1 MNKDL
6 GLIGRYELQRPLG
19 RGSLAEV
26 WKAFDTRLKRSV
38 ALKLLHSDLQ
48 VDPNFIT
55 RFEREMPVISSLGH
69 PNIVQIFDYQVF
81 RPRGSDN
88 LKAYIVMNYVKGRTL
103 ADYIR
108 HTSRAGQFPSAAD
121 MVHLFMAAGVA
132 IDYAHQHGVIHADI
146 KPSNILLDKQYLLR
160 NPMGEPKL
168 TDFGIAKMFAT
179 NTGKFNSQF
188 STPLYIAPEQA
199 LHYPA
204 GNELSDIYTLGVI
217 LYEICTGK
225 LPFEGESA
233 SDIMEHLIS
242 SMPPAPASI
251 NPNIS
256 QAASDVI
263 LRSLAKDP
271 AERFASASAMMR
283 ALAHALA
290 LPIPGN
296 LGWFISLPDHN
307 GVSPVLDPPT
317 QSERADLDTSTA
329 SLASMDEPAEQK
341 APWSSPANWWSSR
354 KSQQSAVEQPTSVL
368 ASEPPSVVPSKTSQQ
383 PAVEQPAP
391 VLALEPP
398 AAPSGKSQPP
408 AVEELDVPIPEHLSR
423 LISLL
428 DHGGASPILHPPTQ
442 SERADLDT
450 PTAALESTDESA
462 EQKTLRSLSAKW
474 WSSRKSQPPAVEEPA
489 PVLAS
494 EPPSVVPSKTSQ
506 QPAVEEPTPVL
517 ALEPPAA
524 PSGKSQPPAVEKP
537 TPAPKLPRAPR
548 SRKLGSFRS
557 IVRKQAAEKLVSV
570 LQKHRP
576 TSARS
581 MAGRVHN
588 VPVAVGLKGK
598 DKQRIQGKRQK
609 ARRLYFVACALFL
622 LLLGTAGSLFSL
634 NEYQTYNAKY
644 HADMSL
650 AREGIQ
656 HLQRGV
662 ALLETLQQ
670 NPLNAPTGQKAQ
682 HEFTASL
689 MIFSQLDSEL
699 KSLPK
704 ISLSLP
710 TYGARL
716 SAALHLLPI
725 AIEVSQTG
733 VIACNTLDLLISR
746 FHSPLDTRAQGLTKA
761 DLSVIN
767 QNFQQIKTILNLVIG
782 QVNRLQ
788 PGDLQLDPRLNKLVT
803 TFHRDIPALQSQLDV
818 AEKILPLAPTVL
830 GIGTPTNYLIEV
842 LDSNQLSPGGGFIDS
857 YGTATFSGGQLTTA
871 RITDVDLL
879 DQPFE
884 AAGGQIPFPAAYSWF
899 DLAPSWSFRASNLDA
914 DFPTAARYAELT
926 YRQENGKVPVQGVI
940 AITPAFMENALAITG
955 HIDVPEYHET
965 ITVQNLV
972 ARIHYYHSGPG
983 NQENLSQPKTFIQ
996 ALADHF
1002 LLRLRQLS
1010 PPTLL
1015 KFWQLMISSLHS
1027 KDVQIYLNSSA
1038 AEHLLQ
1044 SYHVDAAIQSPANDS
1059 LFVVD
1064 TNMGENQVN
1073 SLITNVLNDQV
1084 TIDGEGNAVHHTTL
1098 RYAWV
1103 LPGQNYGSSLYQ
1115 DYLRV
1120 YAPPG
1125 SKLQV
1130 QDGWESRGTSEA
1142 FGREVWAG
1150 FFTLSPGQTRTI
1162 TLVWTVPGAAKK
1174 GTGGWEY
1181 QYTIQRQAGAQWT
1194 LHLQVTLPS
1203 CAGRITKLGG
1213 LVSSSPQAMT
1223 LNQSLNGDMNIGVD
1237 YTC

>member
-6 GLIGRYELQRPLG
+6 ALIGRYELQRSLG

-38 ALKLLHSDLQ
+38 ALKLLHSDLH
-48 VDPNFIT
+48 DPNFIT

-69 PNIVQIFDYQVF
+69 PNIVQILDYQVF

-108 HTSRAGQFPSAAD
+108 HTARAGQFPSAAD

-146 KPSNILLDKQYLLR
+146 KPSNILLDRQYLLR

-204 GNELSDIYTLGVI
+204 GNELSDIYSLGVI
-217 LYEICTGK
+217 LYEICTGR
-225 LPFEGESA
+225 LPFEGESN
-233 SDIMEHLIS
+233 SDIMMHLTS
-242 SMPPAPASI
+242 SMPPSPASI
-251 NPNIS
+251 NPSIS
-256 QAASDVI
+256 QAVSDVV

-271 AERFASASAMMR
+271 AERFASAPAMIR

-290 LPIPGN
+290 VPIPGN
-296 LGWFISLPDHN
+296 LGWFIALSDHN
-307 GVSPVLDPPT
+307 GVSPVLDPSS
-317 QSERADLDTSTA
+317 QGERADLDTSAA
-329 SLASMDEPAEQK
+329 SLESMDEPAEQK

-354 KSQQSAVEQPTSVL
+354 KSQQTTVEQPAPVL
-368 ASEPPSVVPSKTSQQ
+368 PSEPPSVVRSKTSQQ

-398 AAPSGKSQPP
+398 AAPSGKSQQP

-428 DHGGASPILHPPTQ
+428 DHDGASPMLHPPTQ

-450 PTAALESTDESA
+450 PTASLESMDESA
-462 EQKTLRSLSAKW
+462 EQKAPWSPPASPPATIPLSDQDGESPVLDPSSQGERADLDASTASLESIDEPADQKAPWSSSAKW
-474 WSSRKSQPPAVEEPA
+474 WSPRKSQQPTVEEPA
-489 PVLAS
+489 PVLA
-494 EPPSVVPSKTSQ
+494 
-506 QPAVEEPTPVL
+506 
-517 ALEPPAA
+517 LESPPAA
-524 PSGKSQPPAVEKP
+524 PSGKSQQPAVEEPAAVLAPESSPAVPSGKSQQPAVEKP
-537 TPAPKLPRAPR
+537 GPAPKLPRAP
-548 SRKLGSFRS
+548 SSWKLGSFRS
-557 IVRKQAAEKLVSV
+557 IVRKPAAERPVSV

-581 MAGRVHN
+581 MAGKVHN
-588 VPVAVGLKGK
+588 VPVAVDLKGK

-609 ARRLYFVACALFL
+609 ARRPYFVACALFL

-670 NPLNAPTGQKAQ
+670 NPLNAPTVQKAQ

-699 KSLPK
+699 KSLPQ

-746 FHSPLDTRAQGLTKA
+746 FHSPLNTRAQGLMKA

-788 PGDLQLDPRLNKLVT
+788 PGDLQLDPRLNKLVN
-803 TFHRDIPALQSQLDV
+803 TFHKDIPALQSQLDV
-818 AEKILPLAPTVL
+818 AEQILPLAPTVL

-857 YGTATFSGGQLTTA
+857 YGTATFSGGQLTA
-871 RITDVDLL
+871 AHITDVDLL

-899 DLAPSWSFRASNLDA
+899 DLAPTWSFRDSNLDA

-940 AITPAFMENALAITG
+940 AVTPAFMEGALAITG
-955 HIDVPEYHET
+955 PIDVPEYHET

-1002 LLRLRQLS
+1002 LLRQRQLS

-1064 TNMGENQVN
+1064 TNMGANQVN

-1103 LPGQNYGSSLYQ
+1103 LPGQNYGSSLYPRSP
-1115 DYLRV
+1115 LVRP
-1120 YAPPG
+1120 APSPWYG
-1125 SKLQV
+1125 WSLV
-1130 QDGWESRGTSEA
+1130 QQRRAQAVGITS
-1142 FGREVWAG
+1142 
-1150 FFTLSPGQTRTI
+1150 I
-1162 TLVWTVPGAAKK
+1162 
-1174 GTGGWEY
+1174 
-1181 QYTIQRQAGAQWT
+1181 
-1194 LHLQVTLPS
+1194 
-1203 CAGRITKLGG
+1203 
-1213 LVSSSPQAMT
+1213 
-1223 LNQSLNGDMNIGVD
+1223 
-1237 YTC
+1237 